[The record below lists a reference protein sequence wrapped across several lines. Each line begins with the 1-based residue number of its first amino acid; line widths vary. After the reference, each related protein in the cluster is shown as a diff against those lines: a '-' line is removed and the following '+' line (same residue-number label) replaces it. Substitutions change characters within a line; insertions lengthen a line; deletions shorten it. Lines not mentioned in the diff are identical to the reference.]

1 MAWTLKGDL
10 VAVGIGINWRRRE
23 ARLQGL
29 ELVGVRL
36 GPLHYLRYC
45 QQQGIGPPLPDG
57 YGHGKPP
64 VPVLLDASITGIVP
78 ITRPLGHPKG
88 RPRSRD
94 HLDPDP
100 PQA

>member
-29 ELVGVRL
+29 EFVGVRL

-45 QQQGIGPPLPDG
+45 EQVGIGPPLPDD

-64 VPVLLDASITGIVP
+64 VPVLLDTAITGIAP
-78 ITRPLGHPKG
+78 ITRPLESRKG
-88 RPRSRD
+88 RLQSLDRSA
-94 HLDPDP
+94 PDQ